1 MDETE
6 PRQTREMDNITA
18 AHCCVR
24 LGGRAGVSY
33 VPCVLVEHYR
43 RFNPGRVVLR
53 TKLVSLYVSLV
64 RCVVSVNLR

>member
-6 PRQTREMDNITA
+6 PRQTREMDNIT
-18 AHCCVR
+18 
-24 LGGRAGVSY
+24 RAGVSY